1 MLDFEP
7 GLARVDVRED
17 YSGCDL
23 IWEDYTI
30 ASQVPPRLSTG
41 DGHIYLY
48 ARERGTPEDVHA
60 FYLTALDFQTGEVA
74 SELFVGT
81 GRAIDNPML
90 SSDFWP
96 GGVYVGG
103 IRNGII
109 TLRDNAQPGATS
121 GPPATTEPVSPP

>member
-1 MLDFEP
+1 MLLLILLTCTFFDMKTAVLLS
-7 GLARVDVRED
+7 GGVDSSVALSLLADQ
-17 YSGCDL
+17 GHDL
-23 IWEDYTI
+23 
-30 ASQVPPRLSTG
+30 
-41 DGHIYLY
+41 
-48 ARERGTPEDVHA
+48 HA
-60 FYLTALDFQTGEVA
+60 FYLTAIDFETGKVA

-109 TLRDNAQPGATS
+109 TLRDGAQPEPT
-121 GPPATTEPVSPP
+121 PPAPVEQAPISPL